1 MATEFYKLP
10 TINNEADTISFCD
23 AVNGLAVSM
32 DQTLEDMRLEFTSN
46 PYQLPAATKGSLGGV
61 RIGEG
66 WISYSDGEITPKDS
80 KYVLPAANKD
90 NLGGI
95 KAGQN
100 IGIDSFGKINVE
112 QGAYDVEHFTTDQIK
127 DGAVTNAKLGNLSI
141 TANETIPEI
150 TDSLA
155 IAYNQYKNP
164 TNYYYYVGGSS
175 TGSVGT
181 LVVSIWG
188 GFARVFIVNYA
199 TLSAGKSGS
208 FDITVD
214 SSRTTKELREVLPNH
229 SSIKVP
235 ICFFGDGSGSLKL
248 KMSAYCELFPQTNEA
263 TLVINGTWGKEPTVY
278 GGFSKFYAPTS
289 DLSGSIVTLKVKG

>member
-10 TINNEADTISFCD
+10 TINDETDTISFCD

-66 WISYSDGEITPKDS
+66 WLNYSDGEITPKDS
-80 KYVLPAANKD
+80 KYALPAANKD

-100 IGIDSFGKINVE
+100 IGIDSFGNINVE
-112 QGAYDVEHFTTDQIK
+112 EGAYDVDYFTTAQIR
-127 DGAVTNAKLGNLSI
+127 DGAVTNAKLGNLAVTSDQ
-141 TANETIPEI
+141 TIAEI
-150 TDSLA
+150 PDSLA
-155 IAYNQYKNP
+155 ITYNQYKNP
-164 TNYYYYVGGSS
+164 VNYHYDIGPTSYNGVGR
-175 TGSVGT
+175 

-188 GFARVFIVNYA
+188 GLARVFIVNMQ
-199 TLSAGKSGS
+199 TQSTSTAGEY
-208 FDITVD
+208 DIAVH
-214 SSRTTKELREVLPNH
+214 SSTTAKELRDVLPNH

-235 ICFFGDGSGSLKL
+235 ICYFGRKTGHGIGFSKR
-248 KMSAYCELFPQTNEA
+248 AYCEILPQTNKAILTIEGSA
-263 TLVINGTWGKEPTVY
+263 DAGNN
-278 GGFSKFYAPTS
+278 FAKFYYPTS

>member
-66 WISYSDGEITPKDS
+66 WLSYSDGEITPKDS

-100 IGIDSFGKINVE
+100 IGIDSFGNINVE
-112 QGAYDVEHFTTDQIK
+112 LGAYDVEHFTTAQIM
-127 DGAVTNAKLGNLSI
+127 DGAVTSAKLGNLSI

-155 IAYNQYKNP
+155 ITYNQYENP
-164 TNYYYYVGGSS
+164 VNYYYDIGPTSYNGVGR
-175 TGSVGT
+175 
-181 LVVSIWG
+181 LVVSLWG
-188 GFARVFIVNYA
+188 GLARLFIVN
-199 TLSAGKSGS
+199 LQSQSASKSGE
-208 FDITVD
+208 FDIAVQ
-214 SSRTTKELREVLPNH
+214 SSTTSKELRDVLPNH

-235 ICFFGDGSGSLKL
+235 ICYFGRKTGHG
-248 KMSAYCELFPQTNEA
+248 MSFSMDAVCEILPQTNKA
-263 TLVINGTWGKEPTVY
+263 ILTINGSADAGAN
-278 GGFSKFYAPTS
+278 FAKFYYPTS